1 MDPQVVLIP
10 VFFSFGP
17 TRRYLRPDSRG
28 TGGDAPHV
36 TASGELGGL
45 GALELGVVNLQ
56 GGSNGCPLVVGWG
69 FQPGDPDF
77 EGAGIL
83 YSGFKPPLM

>member
-56 GGSNGCPLVVGWG
+56 GGSNGCPLVVGWASS
-69 FQPGDPDF
+69 QVTPT
-77 EGAGIL
+77 L
-83 YSGFKPPLM
+83 KVLVYSIADSNHH